1 MKDLFLPL
9 VFVFSTL
16 TVYGLCS
23 LVPPLLKVA
32 VHSLDVRQES
42 SRCKPVGQNGYRCN
56 DGRTYWR

>member
-1 MKDLFLPL
+1 MKDISPLL